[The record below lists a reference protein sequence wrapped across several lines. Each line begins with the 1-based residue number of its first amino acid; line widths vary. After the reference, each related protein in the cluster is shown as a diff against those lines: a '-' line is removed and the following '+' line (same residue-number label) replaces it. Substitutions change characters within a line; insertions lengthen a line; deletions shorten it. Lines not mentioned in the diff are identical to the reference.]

1 MDGRVMDVVAE
12 VLMSV
17 LIKGGVAVVVDVGVV
32 VAVGAVVGDSRTSQ
46 STQVWRSPWEPWW
59 APR

>member
-17 LIKGGVAVVVDVGVV
+17 LIKGGAALVFNVDVV

-46 STQVWRSPWEPWW
+46 ST
-59 APR
+59 

>member
-46 STQVWRSPWEPWW
+46 ST
-59 APR
+59 